1 MTRTSHPAGRG
12 GYTLLEVL
20 LASVIA
26 LLLVAGLYVALDVTL
41 VQMDTG
47 RDMVTTNDLSRA
59 VANRLTA
66 DLANTLG
73 PLAPKSGGEAA
84 NATADGS
91 SAADGTAGS
100 STTGSATTAAATTSG
115 TGTAAT
121 ASTAATAGSTTAGT
135 AGAATGA
142 ASSTP
147 AAATLP
153 FGMGV
158 VGTADS
164 ITFFTSRSPAALTD
178 PEAAAD
184 PNAALPGDL
193 RRVSYYLANDGSG
206 LCRQERPW
214 VTADGVGNAV
224 DPDRSDEAGDV
235 IAPEVVGFGL
245 EYFDGGSWVGEWDGA
260 VTDLDGVALTGP
272 PRAVRVTLTL
282 EFPGRNGQTAR
293 KVVTHTIPVRA
304 AVGNYRP
311 DAATDPTTPTTEGQ

>member
-1 MTRTSHPAGRG
+1 MTCTPRRPGRG

-20 LASVIA
+20 LATVIA
-26 LLLVAGLYVALDVTL
+26 LFLVAGLYVALDVTL
-41 VQMDTG
+41 VQMDAG
-47 RDMVTTNDLSRA
+47 REVVTTNDLSRA
-59 VANRLTA
+59 VANRMTA

-84 NATADGS
+84 DATADGS
-91 SAADGTAGS
+91 SAAEG
-100 STTGSATTAAATTSG
+100 
-115 TGTAAT
+115 T
-121 ASTAATAGSTTAGT
+121 ASTDAAAAVAAAGPSDTGSDP
-135 AGAATGA
+135 AADM
-142 ASSTP
+142 SSTMP

-164 ITFFTSRSPAALTD
+164 ITFFTSRSPTGLTD
-178 PEAAAD
+178 AAAAAD
-184 PNAALPGDL
+184 PAAVLPGDL
-193 RRVSYYLANDGSG
+193 RRVSYYLASDGAG

-214 VTADGVGNAV
+214 VTADGVGNAI
-224 DPDRSDEAGDV
+224 DPDRADEAGDV

-282 EFPGRNGQTAR
+282 EFPGKNGVTTQ
-293 KVVTHTIPVRA
+293 KIVTHTIPVRA

-311 DAATDPTTPTTEGQ
+311 ELTTDPATTVTDPGTTTTEGE